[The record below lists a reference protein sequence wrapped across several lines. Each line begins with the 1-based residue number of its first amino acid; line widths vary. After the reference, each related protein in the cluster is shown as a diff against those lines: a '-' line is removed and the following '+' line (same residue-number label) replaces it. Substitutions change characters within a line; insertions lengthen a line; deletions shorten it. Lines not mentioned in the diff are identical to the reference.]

1 MSKLEELIKE
11 LCPNGVE
18 YRKLSEIVKMSRGV
32 RVVRSQL
39 TDDGR
44 YPVFQNSMTPL
55 GYYSEY
61 NCLKDTVFLI
71 SAGAAGEIGYSD
83 TPFWT
88 ADDCWY
94 FECGKNLIGRFLYY
108 ALACKQEYIFSRVRK
123 ASVPRLSRNV
133 IDMLQIPLP
142 PLAVQREIVRILDK
156 FTLYSQELA
165 AELAARKKQY
175 EFYRDK
181 LLSYNIMQHETT
193 LLELLAQPIT
203 DGPHET
209 PELYDSGVPFIS
221 AEAIHDT
228 YIDFSKKRGCISP
241 EYNEQCN
248 KKYKPQKGDVFLVKS
263 GSTTGKV
270 AMVTTD
276 DVFNIWSPIA
286 AMRVNE
292 NNSARFLFYL
302 LQTDYV
308 QQQVKKYASHGSQ
321 PNLSMRKLEQFKVFV
336 PPLEVQKRIVKVLDN
351 FDAICSDLGIGL
363 PAEIEKRQQQYEF
376 YRDKLLTFGT
386 GSATIFTERQTDRQ
400 G

>member
-1 MSKLEELIKE
+1 MTKLEELIKE
-11 LCPNGVE
+11 HCPNGVE

-61 NCLKDTVFLI
+61 NCPKDTVFLI

-83 TPFWT
+83 TPFWA

-165 AELAARKKQY
+165 AELAARRVQY
-175 EFYRDK
+175 NYYRDR
-181 LLSYNIMQHETT
+181 LLSFNLSTQRVPLKEIFNTRNGYTPSTNNKDFWQGNIPWFRVEDIRLNGRILNNSLQHISESAVKGKLFPANSIIVSTSAT
-193 LLELLAQPIT
+193 IGEHALIT
-203 DGPHET
+203 CE
-209 PELYDSGVPFIS
+209 SVANQRF
-221 AEAIHDT
+221 T
-228 YIDFSKKRGCISP
+228 YLMLKER
-241 EYNEQCN
+241 
-248 KKYKPQKGDVFLVKS
+248 YKS
-263 GSTTGKV
+263 
-270 AMVTTD
+270 
-276 DVFNIWSPIA
+276 VFNIK
-286 AMRVNE
+286 
-292 NNSARFLFYL
+292 FLFYYCYIFCFSSPSKFPVTVTPSSL
-302 LQTDYV
+302 MLSSLKITATV
-308 QQQVKKYASHGSQ
+308 TSHSM
-321 PNLSMRKLEQFKVFV
+321 PSSLANLS
-336 PPLEVQKRIVKVLDN
+336 
-351 FDAICSDLGIGL
+351 
-363 PAEIEKRQQQYEF
+363 
-376 YRDKLLTFGT
+376 
-386 GSATIFTERQTDRQ
+386 
-400 G
+400 

>member
-1 MSKLEELIKE
+1 MKMTKLEELIKE

-18 YRKLSEIVKMSRGV
+18 HRKLSEIVKMSRGV

-61 NCLKDTVFLI
+61 NCPKDTVFLI

-83 TPFWT
+83 TPFWA

-94 FECGKNLIGRFLYY
+94 FECGKNLNGRFLYY

-181 LLSYNIMQHETT
+181 LLSFNNLTNWGGV
-193 LLELLAQPIT
+193 QP
-203 DGPHET
+203 
-209 PELYDSGVPFIS
+209 
-221 AEAIHDT
+221 
-228 YIDFSKKRGCISP
+228 K
-241 EYNEQCN
+241 
-248 KKYKPQKGDVFLVKS
+248 
-263 GSTTGKV
+263 
-270 AMVTTD
+270 
-276 DVFNIWSPIA
+276 
-286 AMRVNE
+286 
-292 NNSARFLFYL
+292 
-302 LQTDYV
+302 
-308 QQQVKKYASHGSQ
+308 
-321 PNLSMRKLEQFKVFV
+321 
-336 PPLEVQKRIVKVLDN
+336 
-351 FDAICSDLGIGL
+351 
-363 PAEIEKRQQQYEF
+363 
-376 YRDKLLTFGT
+376 
-386 GSATIFTERQTDRQ
+386 
-400 G
+400 

>member
-1 MSKLEELIKE
+1 MTKLEEMIKGF
-11 LCPNGVE
+11 CPNGVE
-18 YRKLSEIVKMSRGV
+18 HRKLSEIVKMSRGV

-39 TDDGR
+39 TDDGC

-61 NCLKDTVFLI
+61 NCPKDTVFLI

-83 TPFWT
+83 TPFWA

-181 LLSYNIMQHETT
+181 LLSFNNLTNGGDNLNNLVRIV
-193 LLELLAQPIT
+193 ELGEIGRVCMCKRILKSQTSSIG
-203 DGPHET
+203 D
-209 PELYDSGVPFIS
+209 VPFYKIGTFGGEADSYISQQLYEEYRAKYSYPKIGDILIS
-221 AEAIHDT
+221 AAGTIGRTVIFDGAPA
-228 YIDFSKKRGCISP
+228 YFQDSNIVWIDNDEKVALNKYLFYCYQLKPWQVSSGGTISRL
-241 EYNEQCN
+241 YNE
-248 KKYKPQKGDVFLVKS
+248 
-263 GSTTGKV
+263 
-270 AMVTTD
+270 
-276 DVFNIWSPIA
+276 NISRTEIP
-286 AMRVNE
+286 
-292 NNSARFLFYL
+292 
-302 LQTDYV
+302 
-308 QQQVKKYASHGSQ
+308 
-321 PNLSMRKLEQFKVFV
+321 V
-336 PPLEVQKRIVKVLDN
+336 PPLEIQERIVKVLDN

-363 PAEIEKRQQQYEF
+363 PAEIEARQRQYEY
-376 YRDKLLTFGT
+376 YRDKLLQF
-386 GSATIFTERQTDRQ
+386 
-400 G
+400 